1 MMNSATIEQKF
12 CTHPIHSDH
21 VAAAYGATS
30 GLAGCL
36 TEAFRLVDI
45 ASAGNHACADTFKEL
60 ADIRASL
67 SGHTAQLNQAITR
80 AETVVNESCTALLGL
95 ACIADQAGFDS
106 LVSPGMVAQLI
117 APTIRD
123 LMMVREMLQEAAR

>member
-1 MMNSATIEQKF
+1 MMNSVTIEQKY
-12 CTHPIHSDH
+12 CTHPILSDH
-21 VAAAYGATS
+21 VAEAYGATS

-36 TEAFRLVDI
+36 SEAFRLVDI

-80 AETVVNESCTALLGL
+80 GKRP
-95 ACIADQAGFDS
+95 I
-106 LVSPGMVAQLI
+106 P
-117 APTIRD
+117 
-123 LMMVREMLQEAAR
+123 